1 MKRRTLA
8 GVLAAVLL
16 CLTGCSAQSGPGDTT
31 DTTAAGKPGTTRAL
45 SFEAQFIRTDGYHED
60 VTYPVVT
67 VFRSREDLDTYYEA
81 NKDKYYL
88 KTRGGDIPSDS
99 SIGFLDA
106 AKNYDSAFFAQKV
119 VVSILVQESSGS
131 VRHKVLSVKQADGV
145 TRIVLRRDVPNIGTT
160 DMAQW
165 HILVELSKHDLA
177 QTDIKVDIV

>member
-16 CLTGCSAQSGPGDTT
+16 CLTGCSAQSEAGDTT
-31 DTTAAGKPGTTRAL
+31 VTSAESGKNNTRTL
-45 SFEAQFIRTDGYHED
+45 SYEAQYIRTDGYHEE
-60 VTYPVVT
+60 VTYPVIT
-67 VFRSREDLDTYYEA
+67 VFRSREELDTYYEA

-88 KTRGGDIPSDS
+88 NTRGGDIPSDS
-99 SIGFLDA
+99 SIGFMDA
-106 AKNYDSAFFAQKV
+106 VENYDSAFFAQKV

-131 VRHKVLSVKQADGV
+131 VRHNILSVKQSNGI
-145 TRIVLRRDVPNIGTT
+145 TRIVLKREAPAIGTT

-165 HILVELSKHDLA
+165 HILVELGKRDLA

>member
-1 MKRRTLA
+1 MKRRTVFSLLTA
-8 GVLAAVLL
+8 CLL
-16 CLTGCSAQSGPGDTT
+16 CLTGCAAEGKPA
-31 DTTAAGKPGTTRAL
+31 DTTAASGKNGTRTL
-45 SFEAQFIRTDGYHED
+45 SYEAQFIRTDGYFED
-60 VTYPVVT
+60 VAYPVIT

-99 SIGFLDA
+99 SIGFMDA
-106 AKNYDSAFFAQKV
+106 VKNYDSAFFAQKV

-145 TRIVLRRDVPNIGTT
+145 TRLVLKRDVPAIGTT

-177 QTDIKVDIV
+177 QTDIKVEIV